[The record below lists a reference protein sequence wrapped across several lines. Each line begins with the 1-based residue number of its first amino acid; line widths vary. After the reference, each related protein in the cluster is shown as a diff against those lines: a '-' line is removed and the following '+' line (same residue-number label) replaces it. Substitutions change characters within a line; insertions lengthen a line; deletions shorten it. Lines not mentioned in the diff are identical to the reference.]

1 LDKRK
6 LIEIYKKML
15 EIRHFE
21 EKAANIW
28 EQARIPGLIHLYP
41 GMEAVATGACASLR
55 PDDYVVSTHRGHGH
69 CIAKGVSLERMMAEL
84 LGKETGSC
92 KGKGGS
98 MHIADMNLGVL
109 GCVGIVGSGIPIA
122 TGVGLSV
129 KMRGTNQVV
138 ACFFGDGAANTGAFH
153 EGVNLASL
161 WKLPVVFICENNL
174 YGLSIPVSKATAAK
188 SISRRAVAYDMPG
201 AVVDGMD
208 ALAVHEATQKA
219 VERARRGKGPT
230 LLECRTYL
238 FRGHMEGDPKGG
250 MTYRTEKEMSAWKRR
265 DPLNTYR
272 KLLLSKRVLTEKEA
286 TSIAQDVLSR
296 VDAAVKFAEESPYP
310 PPSEAV
316 SDVFSSEQPPEKVSS
331 PEIEAGTRQLDLRS
345 AINEALREEMK
356 RDKRVFVMGE
366 DVGIYGGIFKCTEGF
381 LEEFGEERVRDTP
394 ISEAA
399 ILGAAVGAAATGF
412 KPVAEIMFDDWIHLA
427 MDGICN
433 HLTKMRYMT
442 GGQVNMPVVVR
453 TACGARAPVAS
464 GAAQHSQCLES
475 WFMHVPG
482 LYVVTPS
489 TPYDAK
495 GLLKTAIRG
504 NDPVIF
510 FEHKLCYYG
519 QVRKLYPTVI
529 TPVPEGEYTIPFG
542 VADVKRKG
550 EDVTVVA
557 TMMMVHKT
565 LVAAQELAKGG
576 ISVEIIDPRTLVP
589 FDKKAVIDS
598 IKKTGKLVIA
608 TEDCKTAGVGA
619 EIAAMISEEAV
630 DYLDAPL
637 KRVAALDVPIPYSP
651 ALEGYVVPDENKIIA
666 AVKEATA

>member
-21 EKAANIW
+21 EKTANIW

-98 MHIADMNLGVL
+98 MHIADMSLGVL
-109 GCVGIVGSGIPIA
+109 GSVGIVGSGIPIA

-129 KMRGTNQVV
+129 KMRRTDQVV

-219 VERARRGKGPT
+219 VERARHGKGPT

-250 MTYRTEKEMSAWKRR
+250 MTYRTEKEMSSWKKR
-265 DPLNTYR
+265 DPLNTFK

-286 TSIAQDVLSR
+286 TSIAQDVISR

-316 SDVFSSEQPPEKVSS
+316 TDVFSSEQPPEKVSS
-331 PEIEAGTRQLDLRS
+331 PEIETGTRQLDLRS
-345 AINEALREEMK
+345 AIKEALREEMK
-356 RDKRVFVMGE
+356 RDERVFVMGE

-399 ILGAAVGAAATGF
+399 ILGAAVGAAATGL
-412 KPVAEIMFDDWIHLA
+412 KPVAEIMFDDWIHIA

-442 GGQVNMPVVVR
+442 GGQVEMPVVVR
-453 TACGARAPVAS
+453 TCCGARAPVAS
-464 GAAQHSQCLES
+464 GGAQHSQSLES

-529 TPVPEGEYTIPFG
+529 TPVPEAEYTIPFG
-542 VADVKRKG
+542 VADIKRKG

-565 LVAAQELAKGG
+565 LVAAQELAKEG
-576 ISVEIIDPRTLVP
+576 INVEIVDPRTLVP

-608 TEDCKTAGVGA
+608 MEDCKTAGVGA
-619 EIAAMISEEAV
+619 EIAAMVSEEAV

-637 KRVAALDVPIPYSP
+637 RRVAALDVPIPYSP
-651 ALEGYVVPDENKIIA
+651 ALERYVVPDENKIIA
-666 AVKEATA
+666 AVREVTA

>member
-1 LDKRK
+1 LEKQK
-6 LIEIYKKML
+6 LVEIYKKML

-21 EKAANIW
+21 ERSAEIW
-28 EQARIPGLIHLYP
+28 SQGRIPGLIHLYP
-41 GMEAVATGACASLR
+41 GMEAVATGACATLR

-69 CIAKGVSLERMMAEL
+69 AIAKGVSLGKTMAEL
-84 LGKETGSC
+84 LGKEAGSC

-98 MHIADMNLGVL
+98 MHIADMSLGVL
-109 GCVGIVGSGIPIA
+109 GSVGIVGSGIPIA

-129 KMRGTNQVV
+129 KMKGTDQVV
-138 ACFFGDGAANTGAFH
+138 ACFFGDGATNTGAFH

-161 WKLPVVFICENNL
+161 WRLPVVFICENNL
-174 YGLSIPVSKATAAK
+174 YGLSIPVSKATSAR
-188 SISRRAVAYDMPG
+188 SISRRAIAYDMPG

-208 ALAVHEATQKA
+208 PLAVHEATRKA
-219 VERARRGKGPT
+219 VERARHGRGPT

-265 DPLNTYR
+265 DPLITFKR
-272 KLLLSKRVLTEKEA
+272 TLLSKRVLTEKEA
-286 TSIAQDVLSR
+286 ASISQDVLSR

-310 PPSEAV
+310 PPTEAT
-316 SDVFSSEQPPEKVSS
+316 SDVFSSDQPPEERVS
-331 PEIEAGTRQLDLRS
+331 PEIEAGSRQLDLRG
-345 AINEALREEMK
+345 AINEALREEMR

-366 DVGIYGGIFKCTEGF
+366 DVGIYGGIFKCTEGL

-412 KPVAEIMFDDWIHLA
+412 RPVAEIMFDDWIHLA

-442 GGQVNMPVVVR
+442 GGQVNVPVVVR

-464 GAAQHSQCLES
+464 GGAQHSQCLES

-504 NDPVIF
+504 NDPVVF

-519 QVRKLYPTVI
+519 QVRKLYPTVV
-529 TPVPEGEYTIPFG
+529 TSVPEGEYTIPFG
-542 VADVKRKG
+542 LADIKRKG

-557 TMMMVHKT
+557 TMMMVHKS
-565 LVAAQELAKGG
+565 LVAAQKLAQEG
-576 ISVEIIDPRTLVP
+576 ISVEIIDPRTLIP
-589 FDKKAVIDS
+589 FDKKTVIDS

-608 TEDCKTAGVGA
+608 MEDCKTAGVGA

-637 KRVAALDVPIPYSP
+637 KRVAALDAPIPYSP
-651 ALEGYVVPDENKIIA
+651 ALERYVVPDENKIIA
-666 AVKEATA
+666 GVREVTA

>member
-1 LDKRK
+1 MDKRK
-6 LIEIYKKML
+6 LIEIYKRML

-69 CIAKGVSLERMMAEL
+69 CIAKGVSMERMMAEL

-109 GCVGIVGSGIPIA
+109 GSVGIVGSGIPIA

-129 KMRGTNQVV
+129 KMRGTDQVV

-265 DPLNTYR
+265 DPLNTYK

-316 SDVFSSEQPPEKVSS
+316 TDVFSSEHLAEKIPS
-331 PEIEAGTRQLDLRS
+331 PEIEAGTRQLDLRG
-345 AINEALREEMK
+345 AINEALREEMR

-399 ILGAAVGAAATGF
+399 IICAAVGAAATGF

-442 GGQVNMPVVVR
+442 GGQVNMPVVIR

-529 TPVPEGEYTIPFG
+529 TSVPEGEYTIPFG

-565 LVAAQELAKGG
+565 LVAAQELAKEG

-589 FDKKAVIDS
+589 FDKKTVIDS

-637 KRVAALDVPIPYSP
+637 RRVAALDAPIPYSP
-651 ALEGYVVPDENKIIA
+651 ALERYVVPDENKIIA
-666 AVKEATA
+666 AVKEVTA